1 MNLNRLLLVLNL
13 ILFGVCTT
21 ALAWYGSQMKAT
33 TPEEEAEYIPL
44 KRPPP
49 PYSYRRGSMFRY
61 VEDVNRMIEFNGT
74 TLLPVYKNYV
84 PWNESHPWFT
94 RRKLSRNRIEFDYA
108 VNCDAGTFDRLN
120 DALKVRQVGLD
131 WTAYAVWE
139 EYCPEERWQQLPER
153 S

>member
-1 MNLNRLLLVLNL
+1 MNLKRLLLVLNL

-44 KRPPP
+44 KQPPS

-74 TLLPVYKNYV
+74 T
-84 PWNESHPWFT
+84 
-94 RRKLSRNRIEFDYA
+94 R
-108 VNCDAGTFDRLN
+108 
-120 DALKVRQVGLD
+120 
-131 WTAYAVWE
+131 
-139 EYCPEERWQQLPER
+139 
-153 S
+153 

>member
-1 MNLNRLLLVLNL
+1 MTLKRCLFFLSLMLL
-13 ILFGVCTT
+13 GVCAP
-21 ALAWYGSQMKAT
+21 ALAWYGSQMKTT

-44 KRPPP
+44 KQPPP

-61 VEDVNRMIEFNGT
+61 VEDGQRMIEFNGT
-74 TLLPVYKNYV
+74 TRSPVYKNYD
-84 PWNESHPWFT
+84 PWNESSIWFT

-108 VNCDAGTFDRLN
+108 INCDAATFDRI
-120 DALKVRQVGLD
+120 DDGLKVRQVGID

-139 EYCPEERWQQLPER
+139 EYCPEERWKQLTER